1 MSEQKKVF
9 KPFIAPEENVKE
21 LTVKSILVGSL
32 FGVIF
37 GAATVYLALKAGLT
51 VSASIPIA
59 VIAITLG
66 RKFLKTTILEN
77 NIIQT
82 TGSAGESIAAGV
94 AFTLPGFLFLS
105 SPDSAEYFNYL
116 TILILAIIGGLLGT
130 LLMIPLRKALIVNEH
145 ENLPYPE
152 GTACG
157 DVLKAGLTVSASIP
171 IAVIAITL
179 GRKFLKT
186 TILENNIIQTTGS
199 AGESIAA
206 GVAFT
211 LPGFLFLS
219 SPDSAEYFNYL
230 TILILAIIG
239 GLLGTLLMIPLRK
252 ALIVNEHENLPYPEG
267 TACGDVLK
275 AGEKGGD
282 FAKTAFWG
290 LGVAFAYAILQKVL
304 HVIAETPYYATK
316 QINKFFPSAKVS
328 GEITPEYMGVGYIIG
343 PKIAGV
349 LVAGSV
355 LSWMVFIP
363 LLSTLVPADV
373 IAAQLVKLGYLM
385 DLAKPGGKGGWDPVT
400 HQFND
405 YSAAIYYA
413 YIRQVGAGAVT
424 AGGIIT
430 LIKTIPTII
439 KSVKGSFAS
448 LQSSKDPSAAAVLRT
463 EKDLSLKVVGFGS
476 LALVAL
482 IAVLPQ
488 VPGDSILQKLLI
500 GVLVILFG
508 ALFVTVSSRIV
519 GLIGSSNNPISGMTI
534 ATVMGTSL
542 IFLSVGWTGQA
553 FEPLVLVV
561 GGMICIAAA
570 NAGATSQDLKSGY
583 IVGATPRNQQI
594 ALFVGAIV
602 SSIVIGLTVKFL
614 DRPTTEMMQQGI
626 QHAIGSDKYPA
637 PQATLMATLIKGIL
651 SQNLDWQYVV
661 VGVFL
666 AITMELC
673 GIKSLSFAIGVY
685 LPLATT
691 LPIFI
696 GGAIRGI
703 VEAKD
708 KKENKSAASAEEE
721 DLSKGSLFA
730 TGLVAGGAVAGVL
743 IAFATGT
750 SAGEKFLA
758 SISLEEGIVHSVSQN
773 GYFLIGTLFFAA
785 MGAILYK
792 VATKKAD
799 A

>member
-1 MSEQKKVF
+1 MSQPTKQF
-9 KPFIAPEENVKE
+9 KPFVAPESKMAE

-116 TILILAIIGGLLGT
+116 TILILAIVGGLLGT
-130 LLMIPLRKALIVNEH
+130 LLMVPLRKALIVNEH
-145 ENLPYPE
+145 
-152 GTACG
+152 
-157 DVLKAGLTVSASIP
+157 D
-171 IAVIAITL
+171 
-179 GRKFLKT
+179 
-186 TILENNIIQTTGS
+186 
-199 AGESIAA
+199 
-206 GVAFT
+206 
-211 LPGFLFLS
+211 
-219 SPDSAEYFNYL
+219 
-230 TILILAIIG
+230 
-239 GLLGTLLMIPLRK
+239 
-252 ALIVNEHENLPYPEG
+252 NLPYPEG

-290 LGVAFAYAILQKVL
+290 LGVAFVYALLQKVL
-304 HVIAETPYYATK
+304 HVIAETPYYATQ

-328 GEITPEYMGVGYIIG
+328 GEITPEYLGVGYIIG
-343 PKIAGV
+343 PKIGGV
-349 LVAGSV
+349 LVAGGV
-355 LSWMVFIP
+355 LSWLVFIP
-363 LLSTLVPADV
+363 LFSSLVPPDM
-373 IAAQLVKLGYLM
+373 IAAQLVKLGYLA
-385 DLAKPGGKGGWDPVT
+385 DVAVAGGKGGWDPVA
-400 HQFND
+400 HSFKD
-405 YSAAIYYA
+405 FSSAVYYA
-413 YIRQVGAGAVT
+413 YIRQIGAGTVA

-430 LIKTIPTII
+430 LIKTVPTIV
-439 KSVKGSFAS
+439 KSVKGSVAS
-448 LQSSKDPSAAAVLRT
+448 LKAESGENAGTILRT
-463 EKDLSLKVVGFGS
+463 EKDLSLKVVGLGT
-476 LALVAL
+476 LGL
-482 IAVLPQ
+482 ILLITLLPQ
-488 VPGDSILQKLLI
+488 VPGDSVLQKLLI
-500 GVLVILFG
+500 GILVIIFG

-542 IFLSVGWTGQA
+542 IFLSMGWTGQSY
-553 FEPLVLVV
+553 EPLVLVV

-602 SSIVIGLTVKFL
+602 SSLVIGLTVKFL
-614 DRPTTEMMQQGI
+614 DKPSSEMLSQGI
-626 QHAIGSDKYPA
+626 NHAIGTEKYPA

-651 SQNLDWQYVV
+651 SQNLDWQYVFA
-661 VGVFL
+661 GVFL

-673 GIKSLSFAIGVY
+673 GIKSLSFAVGAY

-691 LPIFI
+691 LPIFL

-703 VEAKD
+703 VESKQ
-708 KKENKSAASAEEE
+708 KKANQQLSAEEE
-721 DLSKGSLFA
+721 ELGKGNLFA
-730 TGLVAGGAVAGVL
+730 TGLVAGGAVAGVI
-743 IAFATGT
+743 IAFVSG
-750 SAGEKFLA
+750 SESGEKFLA
-758 SISLEEGIVHSVSQN
+758 AVSQEEGLVHLLSEN
-773 GYFLIGTLFFAA
+773 GYFLLGTLFFALMA
-785 MGAILYK
+785 GILYK
-792 VATKKAD
+792 VAVKK
-799 A
+799 

>member
-1 MSEQKKVF
+1 MSQDKKTF
-9 KPFIAPEENVKE
+9 KPFVSPETNMKE

-105 SPDSAEYFNYL
+105 SPDSAAYFNYM
-116 TILILAIIGGLLGT
+116 TILVLAIVGGLLGT
-130 LLMIPLRKALIVNEH
+130 LLMVPLRKALIVNEH
-145 ENLPYPE
+145 DNLPYPE

-157 DVLKAGLTVSASIP
+157 DVLI
-171 IAVIAITL
+171 
-179 GRKFLKT
+179 
-186 TILENNIIQTTGS
+186 
-199 AGESIAA
+199 
-206 GVAFT
+206 
-211 LPGFLFLS
+211 
-219 SPDSAEYFNYL
+219 
-230 TILILAIIG
+230 
-239 GLLGTLLMIPLRK
+239 
-252 ALIVNEHENLPYPEG
+252 
-267 TACGDVLK
+267 

-290 LGVAFAYAILQKVL
+290 LGVAFVYAILQKVL

-316 QINKFFPSAKVS
+316 QVNKFFPSAKVS

-363 LLSTLVPADV
+363 LLSTLVPPDM
-373 IAAQLVKLGYLM
+373 IAVQLNKLGYLA
-385 DLAKPGGKGGWDPVT
+385 DVTKPGGKGGWDPVT
-400 HQFND
+400 HTFAD

-413 YIRQVGAGAVT
+413 YVRLVGAGAVT
-424 AGGIIT
+424 AGGVIA
-430 LIKTIPTII
+430 LVKTIPVIV
-439 KSVKGSFAS
+439 KSVRESFTS
-448 LQSSKDPSAAAVLRT
+448 LKSNAGAGAPKAVART
-463 EKDLSLKVVGFGS
+463 DKDLSLKVVGIGS
-476 LALVAL
+476 LALVVL

-488 VPGDSILQKLLI
+488 VPGDNIGQKLLI
-500 GVLVILFG
+500 GVLVLLFG

-542 IFLSVGWTGQA
+542 IFLSVGWSGIK

-614 DRPTTEMMQQGI
+614 DKPTAEMAAQGI
-626 QHAIGSDKYPA
+626 THALGTDKYPA
-637 PQATLMATLIKGIL
+637 PQATLLATLDKGIL
-651 SQNLDWQYVV
+651 SRGLDWQYIV
-661 VGVFL
+661 VGIFL

-691 LPIFI
+691 LPIFA

-703 VEAKD
+703 I
-708 KKENKSAASAEEE
+708 ENKQKKANIKINPEEE
-721 DLSKGSLFA
+721 ELGKGNLFA
-730 TGLVAGGAVAGVL
+730 TGLVAGGAVAGVA
-743 IAFATGT
+743 IAFLSGT
-750 SAGEKFLA
+750 DVGMRFLNKV
-758 SISLEEGIVHSVSQN
+758 SLEAGLVGAISHD
-773 GYFLIGTLFFAA
+773 GYFILGTLFFIA
-785 MGAILYK
+785 MGIILYR
-792 VATKKAD
+792 VANKKSTTA
-799 A
+799 